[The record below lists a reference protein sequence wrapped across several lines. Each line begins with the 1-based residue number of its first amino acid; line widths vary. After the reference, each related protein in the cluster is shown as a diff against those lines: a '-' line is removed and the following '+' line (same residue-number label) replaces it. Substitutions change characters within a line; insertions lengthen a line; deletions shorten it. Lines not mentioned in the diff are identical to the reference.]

1 MLIQALRKVLLLAT
15 AKAGSYFAIDWK
27 TEGNINVVTDDTEKN
42 TAAVMAFMK
51 KAHDAGYLPLV
62 YTGAYNFQSHLNV
75 SEINKQ
81 FPNSLWVASYKT
93 TGEID
98 EPDFNYFPSLE
109 GVAIWQFTSNW
120 KGLKVD
126 ANVNVLPLI
135 NICGS

>member
-1 MLIQALRKVLLLAT
+1 
-15 AKAGSYFAIDWK
+15 
-27 TEGNINVVTDDTEKN
+27 
-42 TAAVMAFMK
+42 MAFMK

-75 SEINKQ
+75 SEINKP